1 MSQEQQWRVI
11 DAEGNKCGPYTA
23 EQLQAYAADGTISPT
38 TQVWTEGLET
48 WISALEVEGLFP
60 VGVRRPQLLTGPA
73 MPAGRPQ
80 GSPRPSPLGSASPI
94 TVSQPPSGASILI
107 VPALLILILG
117 AYFAFKLSATEAV
130 AAHDSPETVP
140 EGEVVPGPEG
150 KPEPDAMIA
159 PFEFT
164 ETHVTI
170 ISIIFC
176 GVAVVGSLLYL
187 FLFHSRCP
195 KCKKRDAL
203 RLTGREGKEEHSFTG
218 STLKG
223 SAEWTCRTCG
233 HTFWR
238 KYSRSNPHSQ

>member
-11 DAEGNKCGPYTA
+11 DADGNECGPYTA

-73 MPAGRPQ
+73 MPAGRPP
-80 GSPRPSPLGSASPI
+80 GSPHPSLPEGASAI
-94 TVSQPPSGASILI
+94 TVSQPPSGVSILI
-107 VPALLILILG
+107 LLAVLILILG

-130 AAHDSPETVP
+130 AAHDSPQTDP
-140 EGEVVPGPEG
+140 EGEVVPEG
-150 KPEPDAMIA
+150 KSEPDAMID
-159 PFEFT
+159 PFKLT
-164 ETHVTI
+164 ETHINI
-170 ISIIFC
+170 IVIIFG
-176 GVAVVGSLLYL
+176 GVAVVGTLLYL

-195 KCKKRDAL
+195 KCKKRAAL

-218 STLKG
+218 SMLKG
-223 SAEWTCRTCG
+223 SAEWTCRFCG

-238 KYSRSNPHSQ
+238 TYSRNNPHSH